1 MDLLNRVI
9 IPSILM
15 VIATA
20 FLINSVRKLRM
31 GEFTDKLS
39 HSNEENGHREI
50 RLAIMSITLNI
61 IYVAL
66 TLPLPVS
73 ILFGDYVSDF
83 FLFFNFY
90 LFCFSYSINFYV
102 LLAMNRLFRSEFLLI
117 FKNILKKQNIN
128 QPIDLD
134 FEL

>member
-1 MDLLNRVI
+1 MDLLNRVT

-39 HSNEENGHREI
+39 RSNEENGHREI

-90 LFCFSYSINFYV
+90 LFCFSYSINFYI
-102 LLAMNRLFRSEFLLI
+102 LLAMNSLFRSEFFLI
-117 FKNILKKQNIN
+117 FRNIFNIN
-128 QPIDLD
+128 TNNSY
-134 FEL
+134 E

>member
-1 MDLLNRVI
+1 MDLLNRVT

-39 HSNEENGHREI
+39 RSNEENGHREI

-90 LFCFSYSINFYV
+90 LFCFSYSINFYI
-102 LLAMNRLFRSEFLLI
+102 LLAMNSLFRSEFFLI
-117 FKNILKKQNIN
+117 FRNIFNIN
-128 QPIDLD
+128 TNNS
-134 FEL
+134 

>member
-1 MDLLNRVI
+1 MDLLNRVT

-90 LFCFSYSINFYV
+90 LFCFSYSINFYI
-102 LLAMNRLFRSEFLLI
+102 LLAMNSLFRSEFFLI
-117 FKNILKKQNIN
+117 FRNIFNIN
-128 QPIDLD
+128 TNNSY
-134 FEL
+134 E